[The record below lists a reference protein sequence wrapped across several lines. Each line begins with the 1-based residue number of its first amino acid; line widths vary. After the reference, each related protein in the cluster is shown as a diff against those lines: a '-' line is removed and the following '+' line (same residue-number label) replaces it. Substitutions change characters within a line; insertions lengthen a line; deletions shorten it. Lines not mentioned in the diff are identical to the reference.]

1 MCERAVKRHPENP
14 VFPFCSP
21 RCKLADLGNWL
32 DERYV
37 LGDEP
42 AAEDGEKPDPRLLN

>member
-1 MCERAVKRHPENP
+1 MCENPVGRHPENP
-14 VFPFCSP
+14 SFPFCGP

-37 LGDEP
+37 VPTTP
-42 AAEDGEKPDPRLLN
+42 AGGWDADRTPDDLH